1 VRWFIAGDLWDDGAA
16 YERYVGRWSRPI
28 ARQFVR
34 WLAVAP
40 GSAWL
45 DLGCGTGA
53 LTQGILDEASP
64 RLVVGCD
71 RSPAYTTSAAARIH
85 DARARFVPADLSNLP
100 ETEGGFEAVVSGL
113 VLNFLP
119 SPMDGLATMAARAR
133 QGGAVGAYVFDYAEG
148 MQMMRVFWDAA
159 VVLDP
164 AAGELDEGRRF
175 PLCRPTSLREVFQR
189 AGLSGIRVQAL
200 EVPTVF
206 RDFDDYWEP
215 FLGGQGPAPGYAM
228 SLSPARRADLRELV
242 RSRLTVSPDG
252 TISLIARAWAAAGIV
267 S

>member
-1 VRWFIAGDLWDDGAA
+1 VRWLIAADLWDDGAA

-53 LTQGILDEASP
+53 LTQGILDEANP

-100 ETEGGFEAVVSGL
+100 
-113 VLNFLP
+113 
-119 SPMDGLATMAARAR
+119 
-133 QGGAVGAYVFDYAEG
+133 
-148 MQMMRVFWDAA
+148 
-159 VVLDP
+159 
-164 AAGELDEGRRF
+164 
-175 PLCRPTSLREVFQR
+175 
-189 AGLSGIRVQAL
+189 
-200 EVPTVF
+200 
-206 RDFDDYWEP
+206 
-215 FLGGQGPAPGYAM
+215 
-228 SLSPARRADLRELV
+228 
-242 RSRLTVSPDG
+242 
-252 TISLIARAWAAAGIV
+252 
-267 S
+267 

>member
-1 VRWFIAGDLWDDGAA
+1 
-16 YERYVGRWSRPI
+16 VGRWSRPI

-45 DLGCGTGA
+45 DVGCGTGA

-71 RSPAYTTSAAARIH
+71 RSAAYTTAAAARVR
-85 DARARFVPADLSNLP
+85 DGRTRFVPADLSNLP
-100 ETEGGFEAVVSGL
+100 ETEGGFAAVVAGL

-119 SPMDGLATMAARAR
+119 APVDGLQTMAARAR
-133 QGGAVGAYVFDYAEG
+133 RGGAVGAYVFDYADG

-159 VVLDP
+159 VTLDP

-175 PLCRPTSLREVFQR
+175 PVCRRASMLEVFQQ

-200 EVPTVF
+200 EVATVF

-228 SLSPARRADLRELV
+228 SLSPGRRAELRELV
-242 RSRLTVSPDG
+242 RSRLPISPDG
-252 TISLIARAWAAAGIV
+252 AISLSARVWAAMGLV
-267 S
+267 